1 MKIVVLAGGL
11 SPERNVSLSTGTMVA
26 EALTSLGHEVA
37 MVDMYFGLK
46 EKGVEL
52 SSLFGAPISEE
63 HKRVSRQA
71 PDLAEVKAGRTEGGN
86 SMFGPGVLELCGMA
100 DLVFLALHGSCGEDG
115 RVQAAFDLMGIPYTG
130 SGYLGSAIAMDK
142 DLTKRMVA
150 DVVSTPG
157 WKTVSYTV
165 DGIDELVET
174 ARLPLVV
181 KPVASGS
188 SIGVSIAH
196 TAEELRTALTEGL
209 SLGGRTVLEQYVKGR
224 ELQVAILEDK
234 ALPAIEIIPKQ
245 GFYDYENKYQPG
257 GKGVPQLIGG
267 VGDGHPDGGAAGH
280 RLDHQGQA
288 GGAHQLL
295 NVLRPVLHRLPAGG
309 MHHIFHQ
316 PLGQVLV
323 HSDGAAQIAR
333 PGVGNPHQLQGR
345 LDSAVLAAG
354 AVEGQEHQLRH
365 LAQLQHMGAEHTPA
379 VSRAAGAH
387 LLQVWRLAAHLF
399 QGFRHRC
406 VKKVLLRPLHAKI
419 EVHQSRPVAQ
429 LPQGIGHHGA
439 GGKGYIPLRGKAAGQ
454 HDNLHIYTSSGRN

>member
-37 MVDMYFGLK
+37 LVDMYFGVK
-46 EKGVEL
+46 EKGTEL
-52 SSLFGAPISEE
+52 SGLFGAPISEE

-71 PDLAEVKAGRTEGGN
+71 PDLAAVKASRTEGGN

-157 WKTVSYTV
+157 WKTVSYTAEDI
-165 DGIDELVET
+165 DGLVES

-209 SLGGRTVLEQYVKGR
+209 ALGGRTVLEQYVKGR

-234 ALPAIEIIPKQ
+234 ALPSIEIIPKQ

-257 GKGVPQLIGG
+257 AAEEVCPADISPEAEQKLREAAVRVYETLGLAVYSRADFILDADGEPWFLEINTLPGMTPTSLVPQEAAA
-267 VGDGHPDGGAAGH
+267 VGIDYNTLCQRIVDASLAA
-280 RLDHQGQA
+280 RK
-288 GGAHQLL
+288 
-295 NVLRPVLHRLPAGG
+295 
-309 MHHIFHQ
+309 
-316 PLGQVLV
+316 
-323 HSDGAAQIAR
+323 
-333 PGVGNPHQLQGR
+333 QGR
-345 LDSAVLAAG
+345 
-354 AVEGQEHQLRH
+354 
-365 LAQLQHMGAEHTPA
+365 
-379 VSRAAGAH
+379 
-387 LLQVWRLAAHLF
+387 
-399 QGFRHRC
+399 
-406 VKKVLLRPLHAKI
+406 
-419 EVHQSRPVAQ
+419 
-429 LPQGIGHHGA
+429 
-439 GGKGYIPLRGKAAGQ
+439 
-454 HDNLHIYTSSGRN
+454 

>member
-37 MVDMYFGLK
+37 LVDMYFGVK
-46 EKGVEL
+46 EKGAEL

-71 PDLAEVKAGRTEGGN
+71 PDLAAVKASRTEGGD

-157 WKTVSYTV
+157 WKTVSYTADDI
-165 DGIDELVET
+165 DGLVET

-209 SLGGRTVLEQYVKGR
+209 ALGGRTVLEQYVKGR

-234 ALPAIEIIPKQ
+234 ALPSIEIIPKQ

-257 GKGVPQLIGG
+257 AAEEVCPADISPEAEQKLRDAAVRVYETLGLAVYSRADFILDADGEPWFLEINTLPGMTPTSLVPQEAAA
-267 VGDGHPDGGAAGH
+267 VGIDYNTLCQRIVDASLAA
-280 RLDHQGQA
+280 RK
-288 GGAHQLL
+288 
-295 NVLRPVLHRLPAGG
+295 
-309 MHHIFHQ
+309 
-316 PLGQVLV
+316 
-323 HSDGAAQIAR
+323 
-333 PGVGNPHQLQGR
+333 QGR
-345 LDSAVLAAG
+345 
-354 AVEGQEHQLRH
+354 
-365 LAQLQHMGAEHTPA
+365 
-379 VSRAAGAH
+379 
-387 LLQVWRLAAHLF
+387 
-399 QGFRHRC
+399 
-406 VKKVLLRPLHAKI
+406 
-419 EVHQSRPVAQ
+419 
-429 LPQGIGHHGA
+429 
-439 GGKGYIPLRGKAAGQ
+439 
-454 HDNLHIYTSSGRN
+454 